1 MNEPTQIG
9 TYVVSPMATPEGV
22 RLTVMVT
29 TDPPPVR
36 EFRPVMNFLLSPA
49 AAYELMGRIALELE
63 NHRDAPR
70 PGSIAVIEFPSRGD
84 GNEVPG

>member
-1 MNEPTQIG
+1 MSGATPLG
-9 TYVVSPMATPEGV
+9 TYVVSPRATPEGV
-22 RLTVMVT
+22 RLTVMVS

-49 AAYELMGRIALELE
+49 AAYELMGRLALELE

-70 PGSIAVIEFPSRGD
+70 PGSIAVIDFPPSGD
-84 GNEVPG
+84 GDE